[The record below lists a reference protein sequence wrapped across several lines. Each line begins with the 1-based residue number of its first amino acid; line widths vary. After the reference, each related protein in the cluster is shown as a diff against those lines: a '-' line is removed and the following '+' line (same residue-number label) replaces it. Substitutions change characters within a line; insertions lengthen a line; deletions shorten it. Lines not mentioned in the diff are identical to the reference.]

1 MCIENCLNIR
11 HVQDVPKMGGT
22 TFKSEKV
29 GRGLQLRKRTPSPLD
44 RFPASTLLCNI
55 SVIWVVISSS
65 LATN

>member
-11 HVQDVPKMGGT
+11 HVQDVPKKGGT

-44 RFPASTLLCNI
+44 RFPYGLHPKGGVPI
-55 SVIWVVISSS
+55 IKMEI
-65 LATN
+65 